1 MKKFR
6 ILNFQNRGWNPSHQ
20 KEAYLFLIPSLIG
33 FSSFVIIPTIIS
45 LALSFT
51 EWDLIRPAKFVGLE
65 NYIELL
71 TADRIFFKVVSN
83 TIVYVILIVPVQLL
97 LGLVL
102 AVALNQSIR
111 GILWY
116 RLIIFMP
123 VITNIVAVAIVFQF
137 FLNRDFGIVSGWIW
151 QIADETGWPIAPP
164 DWLNSQELSKGAVS
178 ILTVWKNV
186 GFSMVIYLAAL
197 QAVPESLYEAARL
210 DGAGNWQRFYYV
222 TIPMVSPTTFFLL
235 IIQMIGAF
243 QLFAEPYVLT
253 DGGPAQSS
261 LSVVQYIYQNAF
273 EYGMMGKAAAIA
285 WLLFLVILFITLI
298 QTWFQKR
305 WVHYES

>member
-71 TADRIFFKVVSN
+71 TADRIFVKVVSN

-261 LSVVQYIYQNAF
+261 LSIVQYIYQNAF